1 VFEAMRAP
9 ALSDTIAAIATP
21 PGEGGIAIVRVSGP
35 ACFRIADAVFVGP
48 APLPSQRPGGTFVHG
63 HVRDAAGVVD
73 EVLLLIMRA
82 PHSYTGEDTVEFQ
95 GHGGSAVVRRV
106 LESVRQAGAR
116 LAEPG
121 EFAQRAFLNGRMDLT
136 QAEAVLD
143 LIRARSDRAAR
154 TALAQLEG
162 GLSRQIN
169 ALYDR
174 LLQVA
179 ADLEAS
185 LDFPEDE
192 LPAAVLADVTARLE
206 ALEAGLRSLVATA
219 VEGRLLREGARVVI
233 AGRPNAGKST
243 LLNALLGTDRA
254 IVSHHPGTT
263 RDTIEEQ
270 VLLDGV
276 PVTLI
281 DTAGLRDTTCE
292 VEQAG
297 ILRTMNVLQQADA
310 YLYVVD
316 GTLPCPPEEAQRL
329 AGLPVDRC
337 LVIRNKADLGAGWTS
352 PCHDLTVIPTALI
365 TGAGLAEV
373 RKALRAVLI
382 RETGRQESSQ
392 VFISQRHAHQ
402 IDQCSACVK
411 KALDQIQVPSPT
423 LDLAASA
430 LRDGLESLGRVTGR
444 VYEQELLDSIFS
456 RFCIGK

>member
-1 VFEAMRAP
+1 MPVPAP
-9 ALSDTIAAIATP
+9 SDTIAAIATP

-35 ACFRIADAVFVGP
+35 GSLRIADALLAAP
-48 APLPSQRPGGTFVHG
+48 PPLPSQRAGGTFVHG
-63 HVRDAAGVVD
+63 RVRDAAGVVD

-106 LESVRQAGAR
+106 LDAVQQAGAR

-121 EFAQRAFLNGRMDLT
+121 EFTQRAFLNGRLDLT

-162 GLSRQIN
+162 GLSRRIN
-169 ALYDR
+169 ALYDA

-192 LPAAVLADVTARLE
+192 LPAGVLADVTARLAAVDE
-206 ALEAGLRSLVATA
+206 SLRALSATA

-270 VLLDGV
+270 VLVDGI

-281 DTAGLRDTTCE
+281 DTAGLRATACE

-297 ILRTMNVLQQADA
+297 IQRTMNMLQQADA

-316 GTLPCPPEEAQRL
+316 GTRPCPPEEAQRL
-329 AGLPVDRC
+329 AGLPADRC
-337 LVIRNKADLGAGWTS
+337 LVIRNKADLGAGWAS
-352 PCHDLTVIPTALI
+352 PCHNLTIIPTALL

-373 RKALRAVLI
+373 RKALQAVLM
-382 RETGRQESSQ
+382 RETGRQESSE
-392 VFISQRHAHQ
+392 VTISQRHAAIVARCAASIQ
-402 IDQCSACVK
+402 IAFNQLVA
-411 KALDQIQVPSPT
+411 PSPT

-430 LRDGLESLGRVTGR
+430 LREGLEALGRVTGR

>member
-1 VFEAMRAP
+1 MRAP

-35 ACFRIADAVFVGP
+35 ASLRIADAVFAGSP
-48 APLPSQRPGGTFVHG
+48 PLPSQRPGGTFVHG
-63 HVRDAAGVVD
+63 RVRDAAGAID

-95 GHGGSAVVRRV
+95 GHGGTAVVRRV

-121 EFAQRAFLNGRMDLT
+121 EFTQRAFLNGRLDLT

-162 GLSRQIN
+162 GLSRRIN
-169 ALYDR
+169 ALYDE

-192 LPAAVLADVTARLE
+192 LPAAVLADVTARLAAAE
-206 ALEAGLRSLVATA
+206 QSLRALSATA
-219 VEGRLLREGARVVI
+219 VEGRLVREGARVVI

-243 LLNALLGTDRA
+243 LLNVLLGTDRA

-270 VLLDGV
+270 MLLDGI

-292 VEQAG
+292 IEQAG
-297 ILRTMNVLQQADA
+297 ILRTINVLQQADA

-316 GTLPCPPEEAQRL
+316 GTLPCPPEEARRL
-329 AGLPVDRC
+329 AGLPAERC

-352 PCHDLTVIPTALI
+352 PCHDLTVIPTALL
-365 TGAGLAEV
+365 TGAGVSEV
-373 RKALRAVLI
+373 RQALRAVLM
-382 RETGRQESSQ
+382 RESGRHESSE
-392 VFISQRHAHQ
+392 VLVSKRHAEALEQCAEGLQSALSQ
-402 IDQCSACVK
+402 IMT
-411 KALDQIQVPSPT
+411 PHPT

-430 LRDGLESLGRVTGR
+430 LRAGLESLGRVTGR